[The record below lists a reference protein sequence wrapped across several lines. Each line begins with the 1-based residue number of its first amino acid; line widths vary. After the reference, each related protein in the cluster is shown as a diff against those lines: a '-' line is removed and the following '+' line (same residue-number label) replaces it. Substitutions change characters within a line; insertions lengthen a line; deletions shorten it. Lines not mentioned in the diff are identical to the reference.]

1 MKLDRKSTSS
11 SLWNSQSWKVWKS
24 WGNYQIN
31 LKFRPII
38 DQAGRF
44 VYKSAKVISNY
55 LRPWVKTN
63 IPSMIRKIPKYVIF
77 IFFFA
82 EDVSYDVELLF
93 INIPLEETINCIIEQ
108 IYIKK
113 KKGNS
118 NLFEI
123 YFHKIIDKTC
133 YRMYI

>member
-1 MKLDRKSTSS
+1 
-11 SLWNSQSWKVWKS
+11 
-24 WGNYQIN
+24 
-31 LKFRPII
+31 
-38 DQAGRF
+38 
-44 VYKSAKVISNY
+44 
-55 LRPWVKTN
+55 
-63 IPSMIRKIPKYVIF
+63 MIRKIPKYVIF

-113 KKGNS
+113 KDNS